1 MCSSGWMTARCDNG
15 VSVPACWNLLELKP
29 MTHLLPPWSGRWPR
43 ALARQLGRALLPSSC
58 ALCGGRCDGPV
69 CAPCREQYLDLRAP
83 RCPCCANPVA
93 ALDVRWPC
101 GACQAQQP
109 AYDATIVAADY
120 SAPLDQLVLQL
131 KFGGALALAPWF
143 GLALRDAVMARA
155 RFVLPDML
163 CPVPLGPRRLAER
176 GFNQA
181 LEIARPLSVALG
193 IGLRPALAMRSRET
207 AAQSG
212 VTPAERQKNMRNAFI
227 VAPDAIALVR
237 GQHIGVV
244 DDVMTSGA
252 TLHELAAMFK
262 RFGAARVSN
271 FVFART
277 PPH

>member
-1 MCSSGWMTARCDNG
+1 
-15 VSVPACWNLLELKP
+15 
-29 MTHLLPPWSGRWPR
+29 MTHRPRPWSRRWPA
-43 ALARQLGRALLPSSC
+43 ALAQVLRCSLLPSSC
-58 ALCGGRCDGPV
+58 ALCGGCSDAPV
-69 CAPCREQYLDLRAP
+69 CSACRQQFLAPGAAQL
-83 RCPCCANPVA
+83 RCPRCANPFGRLDAGVA
-93 ALDVRWPC
+93 C
-101 GACQAQQP
+101 GACQSHRP
-109 AYDATIVAADY
+109 AFDATIVAADY
-120 SAPLDQLVLQL
+120 TAPLDQLVLQL

-143 GLALRDAVMARA
+143 GRALADAVIAQPG
-155 RFVLPDML
+155 FELPNIL
-163 CPVPLGPRRLAER
+163 CPVPLGPNRLVER

-181 LEIARPLSVALG
+181 LEIARPLSRSLG
-193 IGLRPALAMRSRET
+193 IAVRPALAIRARDT

-212 VTPAERQKNMRNAFI
+212 VAPAERKRNIRNAFI
-227 VAPDAIALVR
+227 VAPDTLHLVR